1 MDNIGSAIKS
11 ATQIIEEVCETV
23 CDDLCQYRDTADD
36 DFICDYIREHG
47 KCPLDRLH

>member
-1 MDNIGSAIKS
+1 MDNIGSVIKS

-23 CDDLCQYRDTADD
+23 CDDLCKYRDTADD
-36 DFICDYIREHG
+36 DFICDYMREHG